1 MRFVIE
7 SDGIDVKVTG
17 TADCD
22 YKMMLNTAL
31 NVIDEV
37 IKDIRETGDDAQAEE
52 VKNLV
57 AKAVLEM
64 K

>member
-1 MRFVIE
+1 MKFVIE

-37 IKDIRETGDDAQAEE
+37 IKDIREVGDDEQAEM
-52 VKNLV
+52 VKNMV
-57 AKAVLEM
+57 ARAVLEM
-64 K
+64 E

>member
-22 YKMMLNTAL
+22 RKMMLNTAL
-31 NVIDEV
+31 TVIDEV
-37 IKDIRETGDDAQAEE
+37 IKDIREVGDDTQAEK

-57 AKAVLEM
+57 TKAVLEM
-64 K
+64 E